1 MQGGYLNMK
10 TITIRSIDD
19 NLSEKC
25 KDIAKKEGKSVN
37 QFVLDTLKEKVGF
50 KKNKKHTAVNN
61 DMDHLFGIW
70 SEGDYNMIQEKID
83 SERKIDEE
91 LW

>member
-1 MQGGYLNMK
+1 MK

-25 KDIAKKEGKSVN
+25 KNIAKKEGKSVN
-37 QFVLDTLKEKVGF
+37 QFVLDILKERVGF
-50 KKNKKHTAVNN
+50 KKNKKHTTVNN

-70 SEGDYNMIQEKID
+70 SEDDYKKIQEKID
-83 SERKIDEE
+83 SERRVDEE
-91 LW
+91 IW

>member
-1 MQGGYLNMK
+1 MK

-25 KDIAKKEGKSVN
+25 KSIAKKEGKSVN
-37 QFVLDTLKEKVGF
+37 QFVLDTLRERVGF
-50 KKNKKHTAVNN
+50 KKNKKHTAINN
-61 DMDHLFGIW
+61 DMNHLFGIW
-70 SEGDYNMIQEKID
+70 SEDDYKKIQEKID
-83 SERKIDEE
+83 SERKIDNE